1 MWTSTNDVVIAA
13 FALLA
18 AVLLS
23 AGVYLVY
30 IAPNVLSEAALQ
42 VATGL
47 VRPAKRLREASW
59 VGGVFKSTRW
69 LFVLVALATFLV
81 GSVASRVCPKA
92 TKAPKCC
99 CTARRR
105 RSVDYRPSTPAPS
118 PQCPSLAPEQHA
130 SIRAPLGGEVIG

>member
-1 MWTSTNDVVIAA
+1 MWTSTSGVVIAA

-23 AGVYLVY
+23 ADAYLVY

-42 VATGL
+42 VAVATGL
-47 VRPAKRLREASW
+47 VRPARKLREAGW

-69 LFVLVALATFLV
+69 LFVLVALAAFLV

-92 TKAPKCC
+92 TKASEALSHCE
-99 CTARRR
+99 
-105 RSVDYRPSTPAPS
+105 TP
-118 PQCPSLAPEQHA
+118 
-130 SIRAPLGGEVIG
+130 